1 MSADRLELTSYDRV
15 GENPL
20 VLVLRNGS
28 QRTLDAGLLRVE
40 LTATT
45 GHIQRLTAANAWP
58 IDALQEA
65 KMLVPF
71 ATMISSF
78 RAFGIVKADV
88 VDYRQFDGR
97 IIPCGAVVKFEG
109 LMQAPVIRHVTP

>member
-1 MSADRLELTSYDRV
+1 
-15 GENPL
+15 
-20 VLVLRNGS
+20 
-28 QRTLDAGLLRVE
+28 LDAGLLRVE

-58 IDALQEA
+58 IDSLQEA

-71 ATMISSF
+71 ASMISRF
-78 RAFGIVKADV
+78 RVFGIVKAAI

-109 LMQAPVIRHVTP
+109 LMQAPAIRHVTP